1 MAKLE
6 VFVSHLTVESKFAD
20 LLRTRLDRDF
30 IGLLNFFVS
39 SDATSIPVGSQW
51 FGDILAALSRAD
63 LQFVICSQESVHRP
77 WINYEAGG
85 ARVRDVEVIPLCH
98 SGITP
103 DQLPVPLHMSEGAV
117 LTDPMGLQKLY
128 SKIGARLG
136 SAIPNIDF
144 QALAGDFQALEQE
157 YSVQR
162 SDDDA
167 ADRKPNHES
176 LKDPHVLCVSS
187 EQYLQLG
194 FENQLQEVLDAFPD
208 DLIHDRVLTSS
219 DLERALQ
226 SQRIDIVHIA
236 GYVCPRTGA
245 LYFSRVE
252 LPLGTPA
259 TTEVDV
265 IGPDALALLLKDAQ
279 TRLVVIASGDS
290 LALATLLLSVTNV
303 IAPRDIV
310 SSTAAASWVRTFY
323 KTLRVKSLAEA
334 CEFASAKSQAP
345 MRLLT
350 QQMPAPVMT
359 MSWPEESVRKPDGG
373 VDRMPSKQPL

>member
-6 VFVSHLTVESKFAD
+6 VFVSHLTIESKFAD

-51 FGDILAALSRAD
+51 FGDILAALSRAH

-77 WINYEAGG
+77 WINYEAGA

-103 DQLPVPLHMSEGAV
+103 EQLPVPLHMSEGAV
-117 LTDPMGLQKLY
+117 LTDPAGLQKLY
-128 SKIGARLG
+128 SKISARLG
-136 SAIPNIDF
+136 SALPGVDF
-144 QALAGDFQALEQE
+144 PALARDFQALEQE

-162 SDDDA
+162 SDDA
-167 ADRKPNHES
+167 AAVRDPNRES
-176 LKDPHVLCVSS
+176 IKDPHVLCVSS

-194 FENQLQEVLDAFPD
+194 FENQLQEVIDAFPE

-219 DLERALQ
+219 DLERVLQ
-226 SQRIDIVHIA
+226 GQRTDIVHIA
-236 GYVCPRTGA
+236 AYVCPRSGA
-245 LYFSRVE
+245 LHFSPVE
-252 LPLGTPA
+252 LPSGKPE
-259 TTEVDV
+259 TTDLDV
-265 IGPDALALLLKDAQ
+265 IGPDALVMLLKDAH

-290 LALATLLLSVTNV
+290 LALATMLLPVTNV

-334 CEFASAKSQAP
+334 CEFASAKSHAP

-350 QQMPAPVMT
+350 QQMATPVMK
-359 MSWPEESVRKPDGG
+359 MSWSQESTRKAG
-373 VDRMPSKQPL
+373 VGVERIPSPLE